1 MTYSE
6 WQVEVDYKRCL
17 TLVVGRTEH
26 SLGLILNIGANEMLM
41 ADDIKY
47 LVVIVDS
54 ILVLLLTLIA

>member
-1 MTYSE
+1 
-6 WQVEVDYKRCL
+6 
-17 TLVVGRTEH
+17 LVVGRTEH